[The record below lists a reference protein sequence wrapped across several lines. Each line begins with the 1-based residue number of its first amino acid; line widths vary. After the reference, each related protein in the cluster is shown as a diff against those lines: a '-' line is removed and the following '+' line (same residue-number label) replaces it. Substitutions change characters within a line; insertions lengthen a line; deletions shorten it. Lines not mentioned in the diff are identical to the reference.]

1 MAVVRVRI
9 GAYLDPGATAVFAP
23 LIAAAV
29 KARQAI
35 AAEGRKGA
43 EEFVGGYRSAPKHA
57 RAGFDAV
64 KKGAEEVTA
73 AAEKSAD
80 KQIAAANR
88 RLMQDIGLGKE

>member
-9 GAYLDPGATAVFAP
+9 GAHLDPGATAVFAP
-23 LIAAAV
+23 LIAAAA

-64 KKGAEEVTA
+64 KKGAEEGLISFAFWRACMSASA
-73 AAEKSAD
+73 ASAM
-80 KQIAAANR
+80 R
-88 RLMQDIGLGKE
+88 